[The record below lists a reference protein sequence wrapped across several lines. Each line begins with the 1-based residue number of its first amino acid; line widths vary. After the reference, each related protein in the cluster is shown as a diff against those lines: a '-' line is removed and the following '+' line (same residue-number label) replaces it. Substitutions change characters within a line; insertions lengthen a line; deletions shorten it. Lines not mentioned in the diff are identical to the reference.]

1 MGGGLTQLIAI
12 GAPDV
17 FLIGDPQKSLWKRNS
32 VRRTN
37 FAVESIEN
45 TFDLRF
51 GEPTFINIK
60 RSGDLVKNCV
70 LEITMKRSST
80 ESFYPAEQFIKSVTV
95 VIGGQDIEIITDF
108 PNWSRVHDELFND
121 TEMRSANYR
130 MQNFRNDDPPGAIR
144 TFYVDL
150 PLFFTKYLSTALPM
164 IALQYHDIQ
173 LKISF
178 NEPYNIPGLDPVYIP
193 QVRFY
198 TDYVFLDRL
207 EREYFVSTPHEYI
220 IEQLQTVTF
229 TPKIADYVTTA
240 VYDLPFNLPTR
251 YIIWFYK
258 SNLHGQYTTSN
269 IQFETNEA
277 FAPMFKSVL
286 KCNGLDRFTERP
298 GGYFNL
304 VQSTQALGQAASAG
318 IYMYSFGVKANEQDS
333 AGTMNFS
340 RLDMVSLSIT
350 SKAATAASIS
360 DILDMS
366 TTLETGLT
374 KFNGITVFA
383 RNYNVLRVM
392 DGMGGVLFAN

>member
-17 FLIGDPQKSLWKRNS
+17 FLIGDPQRSLWKRNS

-198 TDYVFLDRL
+198 ADYVFLDRL

-318 IYMYSFGVKANEQDS
+318 LYMYSFGVQANEQDS
-333 AGTMNFS
+333 AGTLNFS

-383 RNYNVLRVM
+383 RNFNVLRVM